1 MDAVVGFLL
10 IFSIG
15 FVITRPWED
24 DIMVSAF
31 VDNSGAPSRSVSL
44 IFGCYNLNVFPTND
58 TCRLIACSLQRL
70 VKGDRPFGEGRAK
83 TSGIIRWTNQR
94 KEK

>member
-1 MDAVVGFLL
+1 MAAVVGFLP
-10 IFSIG
+10 ISTVG

-24 DIMVSAF
+24 EVMVSAF
-31 VDNSGAPSRSVSL
+31 VDNSGAPSRSISL
-44 IFGCYNLNVFPTND
+44 IFGYYNLNVFPTND
-58 TCRLIACSLQRL
+58 TCRLIVGSLRRL
-70 VKGDRPFGEGRAK
+70 VKGDRLFGEGRAE